1 MFQKAAARLR
11 APEDQEIVQAAGW
24 IDCSQLRQLDRFGI
38 LSFDAWRACR
48 LVVDT
53 GLHAFSWSRRRAIE
67 FMLAHTA
74 LAQNNIEN
82 EVDRY
87 IAWPGQA
94 TAYKTGQ
101 LEIFRLRAAA
111 RERLGAGFDI
121 KRFHDAV
128 LGPGAVSLETL
139 GEIVRA
145 L

>member
-1 MFQKAAARLR
+1 M
-11 APEDQEIVQAAGW
+11 
-24 IDCSQLRQLDRFGI
+24 

-53 GLHAFSWSRRRAIE
+53 GLHAFGWSRRRAIE

-74 LAQNNIEN
+74 LALNNIEN

-101 LEIFRLRAAA
+101 LEIFRLARGGAAAA
-111 RERLGAGFDI
+111 RRGLRHQALPRCRAGPWRRLARHAGRD
-121 KRFHDAV
+121 RR
-128 LGPGAVSLETL
+128 
-139 GEIVRA
+139 RA
-145 L
+145 LTSHGISSADTSA